1 MSSHIACC
9 LSLEQLGDE
18 AVEEELAL
26 FYTKGTEHMH
36 VLLSPLQHFSS
47 MFWGKDYISAWTGSL
62 YNANTTIKK
71 ELSSWANT

>member
-1 MSSHIACC
+1 MSSHVACC

-36 VLLSPLQHFSS
+36 VLLSPLQHFSG
-47 MFWGKDYISAWTGSL
+47 MFWGKD
-62 YNANTTIKK
+62 
-71 ELSSWANT
+71 